1 MISERTVGK
10 AMKQI
15 GIKAQWIKPWTII
28 TKDSDFSSELKKI
41 LDEQLL
47 KGIAMRE
54 CMYWVVSFLDQERMV
69 KSI

>member
-41 LDEQLL
+41 LDEQVL
-47 KGIAMRE
+47 KGISMG
-54 CMYWVVSFLDQERMV
+54 
-69 KSI
+69 